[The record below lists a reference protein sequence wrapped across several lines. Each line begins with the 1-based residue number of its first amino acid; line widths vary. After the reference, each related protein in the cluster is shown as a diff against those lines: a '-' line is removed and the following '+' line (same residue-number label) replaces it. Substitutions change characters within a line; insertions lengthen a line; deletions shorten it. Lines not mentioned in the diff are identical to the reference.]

1 MSLLEAKEVTM
12 KHKKRTERV
21 YNEATGWYE
30 TREVELKGYTFTD
43 DDRILI
49 IREYLESG
57 VPAEEIRNFHDISCS
72 FLSGVNHFI
81 NFFYQ
86 PIVPLGMEHIIEF
99 TEMFCYAILRK
110 QIHNVFCGH
119 IFGFCILFYAERYK
133 LSPFFYFAFHCA
145 HPFCGYATHYS
156 FLFGIYGLCH

>member
-1 MSLLEAKEVTM
+1 M

-99 TEMFCYAILRK
+99 TEILSVALPNNFRCR
-110 QIHNVFCGH
+110 QALVVFVIDAMKFH
-119 IFGFCILFYAERYK
+119 SSALMLQNYYFFVKYFTFVYK
-133 LSPFFYFAFHCA
+133 F
-145 HPFCGYATHYS
+145 
-156 FLFGIYGLCH
+156 